1 MKKLIAFVLALMIV
15 VLGMFGCDNNE
26 NSESNSKTET
36 KSLYAQ
42 GLEVIQMMS
51 EMTRTEE
58 YVDILIGDSNIK
70 TVIQDISTG
79 DYSDPKAVYAIT
91 VSDEN
96 LATMAELDNF
106 GNVSKELKN
115 LMKKSIFSSL
125 ISQIN
130 SSSGSE
136 KLAAAGVCTAGKTFV
151 NENATDNVIY
161 LYTYENATPVAV
173 TFTVGE
179 DGAVSAYGVFVLY
192 DEFTCDSADE
202 IKAFFNDIAEVTEV
216 QPEK

>member
-1 MKKLIAFVLALMIV
+1 MKKLIAFVLALMIM
-15 VLGMFGCDNNE
+15 VLGMFGCSNNE
-26 NSESNSKTET
+26 SGESNSKTET
-36 KSLYAQ
+36 KSLYTQ

-79 DYSDPKAVYAIT
+79 DYSAPKAVYAIT

-115 LMKKSIFSSL
+115 LMEKRIFSSL

-130 SSSGSE
+130 SRSGSE
-136 KLAAAGVCTAGKTFV
+136 KLAAASLCTAGKTFV
-151 NENATDNVIY
+151 NENATNNVIY
-161 LYTYENATPVAV
+161 LYTYENANPVAV

-179 DGAVSAYGVFVLY
+179 DGAVSANGVFVLY

>member
-15 VLGMFGCDNNE
+15 VLGMFGCSNNE
-26 NSESNSKTET
+26 SGESNSKTET
-36 KSLYAQ
+36 KSLYTQ

-79 DYSDPKAVYAIT
+79 DYSAPKAVYAIT

-96 LATMAELDNF
+96 LATMAELDSF

-115 LMKKSIFSSL
+115 LMEKRIFSSL

-130 SSSGSE
+130 SRSGSE
-136 KLAAAGVCTAGKTFV
+136 KLAAASLCTAGKTFV

-161 LYTYENATPVAV
+161 LYTYENANPVAV

-179 DGAVSAYGVFVLY
+179 DGAVSANGVFVLY

>member
-1 MKKLIAFVLALMIV
+1 
-15 VLGMFGCDNNE
+15 MFGCSNNE

-79 DYSDPKAVYAIT
+79 DYSAPKAVYAIT

-96 LATMAELDNF
+96 LATMVELDNF

-115 LMKKSIFSSL
+115 LMKKRIFSSL
-125 ISQIN
+125 ISLIN
-130 SSSGSE
+130 SRRGSE
-136 KLAAAGVCTAGKTFV
+136 KLAAASVCTAGKTFV

-161 LYTYENATPVAV
+161 LYTYENANPVAV

-179 DGAVSAYGVFVLY
+179 DGAVSANGVFVLY

>member
-15 VLGMFGCDNNE
+15 ALGMFGCSHNE
-26 NSESNSKTET
+26 SGESSSKAET

-79 DYSDPKAVYAIT
+79 DYSAPKAVYAIT

-115 LMKKSIFSSL
+115 LMKKRIFSSL

-130 SSSGSE
+130 VRSGSD
-136 KLAAAGVCTAGKTFV
+136 KLAAASVCTAGKTFV
-151 NENATDNVIY
+151 NENATNNVIY
-161 LYTYENATPVAV
+161 LYTYENANPVAV

-179 DGAVSAYGVFVLY
+179 DGAVSANGVFVLY

>member
-15 VLGMFGCDNNE
+15 VLGMFGCSNNE
-26 NSESNSKTET
+26 SGESNSKTET

-115 LMKKSIFSSL
+115 LMKKRILSSL

-130 SSSGSE
+130 GRSGQV
-136 KLAAAGVCTAGKTFV
+136 KLAAASVCAAGKTFV

-161 LYTYENATPVAV
+161 LYTYENANPVAV

-179 DGAVSAYGVFVLY
+179 DGAVSANGVFVLY

>member
-15 VLGMFGCDNNE
+15 VLGMFGCSNNE
-26 NSESNSKTET
+26 SSESNTKTET

-79 DYSDPKAVYAIT
+79 DYSAPKAVYAIT

-96 LATMAELDNF
+96 LATMAELDSF

-115 LMKKSIFSSL
+115 LMKKRIFSSL

-130 SSSGSE
+130 GRSGID
-136 KLAAAGVCTAGKTFV
+136 KLAAASVCTAGKTFV

-161 LYTYENATPVAV
+161 LYTYENANPVAV

-179 DGAVSAYGVFVLY
+179 DGAVSANGVFVLY

>member
-15 VLGMFGCDNNE
+15 VLGMFGCSNNE
-26 NSESNSKTET
+26 SGESNSKTET
-36 KSLYAQ
+36 KSLYTQ

-115 LMKKSIFSSL
+115 LMKKRIFSAL

-130 SSSGSE
+130 GRSGQV
-136 KLAAAGVCTAGKTFV
+136 KLAAASVCAAGKTFV

-161 LYTYENATPVAV
+161 LYTYENANPVAV

-179 DGAVSAYGVFVLY
+179 DGAVSANGVFVLY
-192 DEFTCDSADE
+192 DAFTCDSADE

>member
-15 VLGMFGCDNNE
+15 VLGMFGCSNNE
-26 NSESNSKTET
+26 SSESNTKTEP

-115 LMKKSIFSSL
+115 LMKKRIFSSL

-130 SSSGSE
+130 GRSGPD
-136 KLAAAGVCTAGKTFV
+136 KLAAASVCTAGKTFV

-161 LYTYENATPVAV
+161 LYTYENANPVAV

-179 DGAVSAYGVFVLY
+179 DGAVSANGVFVLY

>member
-1 MKKLIAFVLALMIV
+1 MKKLISFVLALMIV
-15 VLGMFGCDNNE
+15 VLGMFGCSNNE
-26 NSESNSKTET
+26 SGESSGKTET

-58 YVDILIGDSNIK
+58 YVDLLTGQSNIK
-70 TVIQDISTG
+70 TVIQDISTS
-79 DYSDPKAVYAIT
+79 DYSAPKAVYAIT
-91 VSDEN
+91 VSEEK
-96 LATMAELDNF
+96 LATMAEMDNF

-130 SSSGSE
+130 SRGGSE

-151 NENATDNVIY
+151 NENVTDNVIY
-161 LYTYENATPVAV
+161 LYTYENANPVAV

-179 DGAVSAYGVFVLY
+179 DGAVSANGVFVLY